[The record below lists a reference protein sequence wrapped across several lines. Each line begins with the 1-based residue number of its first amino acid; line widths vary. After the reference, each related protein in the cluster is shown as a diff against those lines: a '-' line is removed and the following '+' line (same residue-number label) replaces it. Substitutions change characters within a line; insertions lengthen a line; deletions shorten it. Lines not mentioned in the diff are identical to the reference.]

1 LATGCVFIHSGCL
14 REDKYFTGQIFLEI
28 DMSRPTYNDICQTQA
43 RLAPYLLRTPLIHSP
58 QLSARSGAD
67 VWLKCECFAE
77 IGSFKARGALACVLQ
92 LSPAQLAQGLICAST
107 GNHGAAM
114 AWAARQVQASCTVV
128 APVDT
133 PEIKR
138 NNMINAGARLVLEGT
153 DWGDSCQIAREIAAR
168 EGLLYLEDGEDPW
181 IMAGAGTVGLE
192 IVQDLPSVQA
202 LVVPVGGGNFI
213 AGCAIATKTANATP
227 LQIIGVQ
234 SEAAPA
240 VTESMRQG
248 QIVQMPTTT
257 FAGGMATT
265 APVPV
270 AFAIMQQLI
279 DDMLLVSEQELL
291 QSIGHLVRAHGI
303 VVEGAGA
310 AALAALLRYAPRFA
324 GQRVA
329 LVLSGRNLD
338 VESLRRALG

>member
-1 LATGCVFIHSGCL
+1 MIN
-14 REDKYFTGQIFLEI
+14 I
-28 DMSRPTYNDICQTQA
+28 PTYNDIWQTQA
-43 RLAPYLLRTPLIHSP
+43 LLTRYLLRTPLIHSP
-58 QLSARSGAD
+58 QLSAHSGAD

-92 LSPAQLAQGLICAST
+92 LSQAQIGQGLICAST

-114 AWAARQVQASCTVV
+114 AWAMRQVKGSCTVV
-128 APVDT
+128 APIGT
-133 PEIKR
+133 PEIKL
-138 NNMINAGARLVLEGT
+138 NNMLNAGARVISEGS
-153 DWGDSCQIAREIAAR
+153 DWGDSCQIARELAAR

-192 IVQDLPSVQA
+192 IMQDLPTTQA
-202 LVVPVGGGNFI
+202 ILVPVGGGNFI
-213 AGCAIATKTANATP
+213 AGCAIATKTATTTP
-227 LQIIGVQ
+227 VQIIGVQ

-240 VTESMRQG
+240 VTESMRQKR
-248 QIVQMPTTT
+248 ILQMPTTS

-265 APVPV
+265 APVPM
-270 AFAIMQQLI
+270 AFAVMQQLV

-291 QSIGHLVRAHGI
+291 HAIGHLVRMHGI

-310 AALAALLRYAPRFA
+310 AALAAVLRYAPRFA
-324 GQRVA
+324 GQTVV

-338 VESLRRALG
+338 VASLRAALG

>member
-1 LATGCVFIHSGCL
+1 
-14 REDKYFTGQIFLEI
+14 
-28 DMSRPTYNDICQTQA
+28 MNRPTYNDIYQTQTQ
-43 RLAPYLLRTPLIHSP
+43 LAPYLLRTPLIYSP
-58 QLSARSGAD
+58 QLSSLSGAE

-92 LSPAQLAQGLICAST
+92 LSQTQLAQGLICAST

-114 AWAARQVQASCTVV
+114 AWAARQVQARCTVV

-138 NNMINAGARLVLEGT
+138 NNMINAGARLVLAGA
-153 DWGDSCQIAREIAAR
+153 DWGDSCQIAREISER

-213 AGCAIATKTANATP
+213 AGCAIAAKTANAAP

-248 QIVQMPTTT
+248 RIVQMPTTT

-270 AFAIMQQLI
+270 AFAIMQQLV
-279 DDMLLVSEQELL
+279 DGMLLVSEQELF

-310 AALAALLRYAPRFA
+310 AALAALLRYAPHFA
-324 GQRVA
+324 GQTVA

-338 VESLRRALG
+338 VESLRTALVDRPLNF

>member
-1 LATGCVFIHSGCL
+1 MNI
-14 REDKYFTGQIFLEI
+14 
-28 DMSRPTYNDICQTQA
+28 PTHDDICQMQVLLS
-43 RLAPYLLRTPLIHSP
+43 RDLLRTPLIHSP
-58 QLSARSGAD
+58 QLSALSGAD
-67 VWLKCECFAE
+67 IWLKCECFAE
-77 IGSFKARGALACVLQ
+77 IGSFKARGALACVSQ
-92 LSPAQLAQGLICAST
+92 LSRAQLAQGLICAST

-114 AWAARQVQASCTVV
+114 AWAAHRMNGICTVV

-138 NNMINAGARLVLEGT
+138 NNMRNAGARVVIEGG
-153 DWGDSCQIAREIAAR
+153 DWGDSCKIARDLAAR

-192 IVQDLPSVQA
+192 IMQELPATQA
-202 LVVPVGGGNFI
+202 ILVPVGGGNLI
-213 AGCAIATKTANATP
+213 AGCAIAAKAASAKTASAP
-227 LQIIGVQ
+227 VQIIGVQ

-240 VTESMRQG
+240 VTESMRQKR
-248 QIVQMPTTT
+248 IVHLPTTS

-265 APVPV
+265 APVPM
-270 AFAIMQQLI
+270 AFAVMQELV
-279 DDMLLVSEQELL
+279 DEMLLVSEQELI

-310 AALAALLRYAPRFA
+310 AALAAALRYAPRFA
-324 GQRVA
+324 GQTVA

-338 VESLRRALG
+338 VGSLRAAIG